1 MANTTAIGSFGQDR
15 VTRAIASS
23 ARQTGMDFNYLLGQA
38 KIESGLN
45 PNAKA
50 RTSSATGLF
59 QFIDQSWL
67 DVVERHGQKYG
78 LGWAQTAINR
88 NSRGRYEVAD
98 PSLKRQILEL
108 RKNPEIAS
116 VMAAEF
122 ASDNK
127 SYLEGKLGKP
137 AAPVD
142 LYLAHFLG
150 PAGAKKFLAQ
160 HDKNPAGAA
169 APHMPRAAR
178 ANRSIFYT
186 KAGSPRSFDDIRQ
199 RFAAKL
205 NRYSTGVSS
214 VLPQQTGKILPSPAP
229 IKTVQPAD
237 YVRLASQRAAQPAM
251 ASSTIYNESAHMA
264 YMLLASLGA
273 TPK

>member
-1 MANTTAIGSFGQDR
+1 MANVAAVGNVGHDR
-15 VTRAIASS
+15 VTRAIANS
-23 ARQTGMDFNYLLGQA
+23 AQRTGVDFNYLLGQA
-38 KIESGLN
+38 KIESGLD
-45 PNAKA
+45 PHARA

-67 DVVERHGQKYG
+67 GVIEKHGEKYG
-78 LGWAQTAINR
+78 LDWARSAIGSNGK
-88 NSRGRYEVAD
+88 GRFNVAD
-98 PSLKRQILEL
+98 PALKKQILDL

-116 VMAAEF
+116 LMAAEF

-127 SYLEGKLGKP
+127 DYLEGRLGKA

-150 PAGAKKFLAQ
+150 PAGAKKFLSQ
-160 HDKNPAGAA
+160 HSENPNGAA
-169 APHMPRAAR
+169 APHMMRAAS

-186 KAGSPRSFDDIRQ
+186 KTGTPRSFEDIRQ

-205 NRYSTGVSS
+205 ESHSAGAAAI
-214 VLPQQTGKILPSPAP
+214 LPAGTGKDLPFQN
-229 IKTVQPAD
+229 TVQPAD
-237 YVRLASQRAAQPAM
+237 YVRLASQRAAQPAA
-251 ASSTIYNESAHMA
+251 ASTSTYNESAHMA

-273 TPK
+273 TPR

>member
-1 MANTTAIGSFGQDR
+1 MANISAAGSIGHDR

-23 ARQTGMDFNYLLGQA
+23 AERTGVDFNYLLGQA

-45 PNAKA
+45 PHAKA

-67 DVVERHGQKYG
+67 GMVDKHGHKYG
-78 LGWAQTAINR
+78 LDWARAAISQNGK
-88 NSRGRYEVAD
+88 GRFQVAD
-98 PSLKRQILEL
+98 SGLKSQILEL

-116 VMAAEF
+116 LMAAEF

-127 SYLEGKLGKP
+127 DYLEGRLGKS

-150 PAGAKKFLAQ
+150 PAGARKFLSL
-160 HDKNPAGAA
+160 HERNPDGAA
-169 APHMPRAAR
+169 APHMMRAAG
-178 ANRSIFYT
+178 ANKSIFYT
-186 KAGSPRSFDDIRQ
+186 KAGAPRSFDEIRQ

-205 NRYSTGVSS
+205 DRFSPGAEASRPS
-214 VLPQQTGKILPSPAP
+214 IQGEQPSPV
-229 IKTVQPAD
+229 INTVQPAD
-237 YVRLASQRAAQPAM
+237 YVRLASQRAARPVA
-251 ASSTIYNESAHMA
+251 ASTSTYSESAHMA

-273 TPK
+273 TPR